1 MGLTSPLRISTSDP
15 DVVLLNYMYLF
26 LDKKKMSYNVDPNK
40 RTTPKNSLVRLHI
53 ILQNI

>member
-15 DVVLLNYMYLF
+15 DVVLLNYLF
-26 LDKKKMSYNVDPNK
+26 LDKKKMSNNVDPTRSN
-40 RTTPKNSLVRLHI
+40 TPKNSLARLQL